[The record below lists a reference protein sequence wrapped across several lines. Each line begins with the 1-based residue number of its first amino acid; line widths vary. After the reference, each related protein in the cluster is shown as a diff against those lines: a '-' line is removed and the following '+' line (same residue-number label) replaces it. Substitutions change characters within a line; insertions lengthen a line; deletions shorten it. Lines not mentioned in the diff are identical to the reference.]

1 MSEFLWVEE
10 FRPKTVKSCIL
21 PFHIKEP
28 FQEFVDDGKI
38 PNLLLSG
45 GAGVGKTTI
54 ARAMCEE
61 IGLDYLMVN
70 GSNEGR
76 NIDTVRTTLTQYCS
90 SVSMSGNR
98 KVVIMDEA
106 DYMNPDSV
114 QPALRGFI
122 EKFSG
127 NVSFIFT
134 CNFRNRIIDPIHS
147 RCSVIE
153 FVIPKKQREKLAV
166 QFLDR
171 CKKILSDEK
180 VESEEK
186 VVAELI
192 MKHFPD
198 FRRVLNE
205 LQKYSSSGKIDSGI
219 LSVMSEINMSDLMG
233 FLKQKKFTEVRKW
246 SVQNLD
252 NDPIRIFRT
261 IYDTL
266 YDYLSPTAI
275 PQAVLI
281 LADYQYKSAFVAD
294 QEINLVACLTEIMC
308 ECEFK

>member
-1 MSEFLWVEE
+1 MEKYLWVEQH
-10 FRPKTVKSCIL
+10 RPKKVADCIL
-21 PFHIKEP
+21 PIHIKEVC
-28 FQEFVDDGKI
+28 QGFVDDGRI

-45 GAGVGKTTI
+45 GPGVGKTTV
-54 ARAMCEE
+54 ARAMCDE
-61 IGLDYLMVN
+61 IGVDYLMIN

-76 NIDTVRTTLTQYCS
+76 NIDTVRTTLQQYCS
-90 SVSMSGNR
+90 SVSMTGGR
-98 KVVIMDEA
+98 KVVIVDEA
-106 DYMNPDSV
+106 DYMNAESV

-147 RCSVIE
+147 RCSVVE
-153 FVIPKKQREKLAV
+153 FVIPKEQREKLAV

-233 FLKQKKFTEVRKW
+233 FLKQKKFTEVRRW

-252 NDPIRIFRT
+252 NDPVRIFRK

-294 QEINLVACLTEIMC
+294 QEINLVACLTEIMV

>member
-1 MSEFLWVEE
+1 
-10 FRPKTVKSCIL
+10 
-21 PFHIKEP
+21 
-28 FQEFVDDGKI
+28 
-38 PNLLLSG
+38 
-45 GAGVGKTTI
+45 
-54 ARAMCEE
+54 
-61 IGLDYLMVN
+61 
-70 GSNEGR
+70 
-76 NIDTVRTTLTQYCS
+76 
-90 SVSMSGNR
+90 MSGNR

-147 RCSVIE
+147 RCSVVE
-153 FVIPKKQREKLAV
+153 FVIPKVQREKLAV

-180 VESEEK
+180 VESEDK
-186 VVAELI
+186 VIAELI

-233 FLKQKKFTEVRKW
+233 FLKQKKFTEVRRW

-252 NDPIRIFRT
+252 NDSVRIFRK

-294 QEINLVACLTEIMC
+294 QEINLVACLTEIMV

>member
-21 PFHIKEP
+21 PYHIKEP

-45 GAGVGKTTI
+45 GAGVGKTTV
-54 ARAMCEE
+54 ARAMCDE
-61 IGLDYLMVN
+61 IGVDYLMVN

-90 SVSMSGNR
+90 SVSMQGGR
-98 KVVIMDEA
+98 KVVIVDEA
-106 DYMNPDSV
+106 DYMNADSV

-122 EKFSG
+122 EKFSK

-153 FVIPKKQREKLAV
+153 FTIPKNDRPQLAAEGLERVKTILTEKNI
-166 QFLDR
+166 QF
-171 CKKILSDEK
+171 
-180 VESEEK
+180 EEK
-186 VVAELI
+186 VLAEII

-198 FRRVLNE
+198 MRRVLNE
-205 LQKYSSSGKIDSGI
+205 LQRYGAGGVIDEVN
-219 LSVMSEINMSDLMG
+219 LNELMKS
-233 FLKQKKFTEVRKW
+233 LKEKHFSEVRKW
-246 SVQNLD
+246 VTQNID
-252 NDPIRIFRT
+252 NDPVKIFRK
-261 IYDTL
+261 IYDGVSSHLKST
-266 YDYLSPTAI
+266 SI
-275 PQAVLI
+275 PNAVLI

-294 QEINLVACLTEIMC
+294 QEINLVACLTEMMVD
-308 ECEFK
+308 CEFK